1 MYKLP
6 GNKGYNIMALQSP
19 EYRAR
24 QEEQIN
30 TKWQRRRDIPLAI
43 LAWIAVGIVALMAL
57 GYVTRTVII
66 LIIAS
71 LLAFA
76 LAPAVKFLSRF
87 MPRFLAIL
95 IVYLVILSGISFLI
109 YLTISTAASQVGSLV
124 TNLQGLTTSG
134 QHGQLTPVEAFLGR
148 FGISQSQ
155 IASVRSQIVGQ
166 IEGLAGS
173 VVPLLTGVLNT
184 VLDVI
189 VVAVISIYLLV
200 DGERILRWLRTNMP
214 TQQQGRVRFLLHTL
228 ERVVGGYIRGQLILS
243 TFIGIVVG
251 VGMTIFHVPYA
262 VLLGVLA
269 FVLEFIPVL
278 GTLTSG
284 AICFLIALSQG
295 WLIALLVLGYFVIV
309 HIVEG
314 DILSPRIVGKA
325 VGLHPIISL
334 AALIAGAELF
344 GIIGALFASPVAGII
359 QALIVAV
366 WTEWKETHPDQ
377 FQQSKKQVSE
387 AIETNTADNVL
398 EPTDK
403 LLT

>member
-1 MYKLP
+1 
-6 GNKGYNIMALQSP
+6 MALQSP
-19 EYRAR
+19 DFRRRKEEIINAR
-24 QEEQIN
+24 
-30 TKWQRRRDIPLAI
+30 WQRRRDIPLAI
-43 LAWIAVGIVALMAL
+43 LAWVAVGIIVLMAL
-57 GYVTRTVII
+57 GYVTHTVII
-66 LIIAS
+66 LIIAG

-76 LAPAVKFLSRF
+76 LAPVVKFLARF

-109 YLTISTAASQVGSLV
+109 YMIISTAASQIGSLAA
-124 TNLQGLTTSG
+124 NLQVLTTPG
-134 QHGQLTPVEAFLGR
+134 PHGQSTPLEAFLGR

-155 IASVRSQIVGQ
+155 IASARTQIVGQ

-173 VVPLLTGVLNT
+173 VVPLLAGVLNT
-184 VLDVI
+184 VLDII
-189 VVAVISIYLLV
+189 VVAIISIYLLV
-200 DGERILRWLRTNMP
+200 DGQRISRWLRTNMP
-214 TQQQGRVRFLLHTL
+214 TQQQGRVRFLLHML
-228 ERVVGGYIRGQLILS
+228 ERVVGGYIRGQLIMS

-251 VGMTIFHVPYA
+251 VGMALFHVPYA

-284 AICFLIALSQG
+284 AICVLIALTQG
-295 WLIALLVLGYFVIV
+295 WLIAVLVLGYFVIV
-309 HIVEG
+309 HIIEG
-314 DILSPRIVGKA
+314 DILGPRIVGKA
-325 VGLHPIISL
+325 VGLHPIVSL

-344 GIIGALFASPVAGII
+344 GIIGALLASPVAGII
-359 QALIVAV
+359 QALIVAI

-377 FQQSKKQVSE
+377 FQQQKEVVEQSIDE
-387 AIETNTADNVL
+387 NLADKPLNPA

>member
-1 MYKLP
+1 
-6 GNKGYNIMALQSP
+6 MALQSP
-19 EYRAR
+19 DFRRRKEEVINAR
-24 QEEQIN
+24 
-30 TKWQRRRDIPLAI
+30 WQRRRDIPLAI
-43 LAWIAVGIVALMAL
+43 LAWIAVGFVALSAL
-57 GYVTRTVII
+57 GYVSRTVII
-66 LIIAS
+66 LIIAG

-76 LAPAVKFLSRF
+76 LAPGVKFLARF

-95 IVYLVILSGISFLI
+95 IVYLVVLSGISFLVYMVI
-109 YLTISTAASQVGSLV
+109 NTAASQIGSLV
-124 TNLQGLTTSG
+124 TNLQTLTTAG
-134 QHGQLTPVEAFLGR
+134 PHGQPTPIETFLER
-148 FGISQSQ
+148 FGITQSQ
-155 IASVRSQIVGQ
+155 IASARTQVVSQ

-173 VVPLLTGVLNT
+173 EVPLLTGVFNT

-189 VVAVISIYLLV
+189 IVAVISIYLLV
-200 DGERILRWLRTNMP
+200 DGQRISRWLRNNMP
-214 TQQQGRVRFLLHTL
+214 THQQGRVRFLLHTL

-243 TFIGIVVG
+243 TFIGVVVG
-251 VGMTIFHVPYA
+251 VGMALFHVPYA

-284 AICFLIALSQG
+284 AICVLIALTQG
-295 WLIALLVLGYFVIV
+295 WLIAVLVLGYFVIV

-314 DILSPRIVGKA
+314 DILGPRIVGKA
-325 VGLHPIISL
+325 VGLHPIVSL

-344 GIIGALFASPVAGII
+344 GIIGALLASPVAGVI
-359 QALIVAV
+359 QALIIAI

-377 FQQSKKQVSE
+377 FQQQKE
-387 AIETNTADNVL
+387 AVEQAIDENLAEQPQSPA